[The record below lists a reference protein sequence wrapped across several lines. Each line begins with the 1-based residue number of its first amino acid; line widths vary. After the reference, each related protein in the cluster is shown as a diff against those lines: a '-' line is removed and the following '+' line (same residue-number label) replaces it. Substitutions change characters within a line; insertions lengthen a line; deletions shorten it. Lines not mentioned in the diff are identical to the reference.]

1 MYSVLPAAAA
11 PPLPRAPSG
20 SPQKRRHKRS
30 DMGLSLAV
38 CFATALDG
46 VACAQEGRF
55 HYTGQGAISCE
66 VFGALRGVSP
76 GPAIEDRLLDWA
88 EGYASGINAARP
100 KGYFDLKTKEPDE
113 MKLYLRRYCE
123 THPKALYSVAV
134 WEYVHSLPLTELPP
148 EESFPKR

>member
-1 MYSVLPAAAA
+1 MM
-11 PPLPRAPSG
+11 
-20 SPQKRRHKRS
+20 KRFG
-30 DMGLSLAV
+30 MLVSLAV

-46 VACAQEGRF
+46 AARAQEGRL

-66 VFGALRGVSP
+66 VFGAARRVS
-76 GPAIEDRLLDWA
+76 PAIEDRLLDWA
-88 EGYASGINAARP
+88 EGYASGINAARS
-100 KGYFDLKTKEPDE
+100 KGYFDLKAKEPDD

-148 EESFPKR
+148 DESFPKR

>member
-1 MYSVLPAAAA
+1 MM
-11 PPLPRAPSG
+11 
-20 SPQKRRHKRS
+20 KRF

-66 VFGALRGVSP
+66 VFGAARRVS
-76 GPAIEDRLLDWA
+76 PAIEDRLLDWA

>member
-1 MYSVLPAAAA
+1 MM
-11 PPLPRAPSG
+11 
-20 SPQKRRHKRS
+20 KRF

-66 VFGALRGVSP
+66 VFGALRGVGP

-100 KGYFDLKTKEPDE
+100 KGYFDLKAKEPDE

-134 WEYVHSLPLTELPP
+134 WEYVHSLPLLTELPP
-148 EESFPKR
+148 DESFPKR